1 MSTGAR
7 ITPSQSR
14 LHYSTEPEYD
24 KQQVLGYKYAA
35 NDMVYFEYLFPA
47 CVPSNLARVL
57 LKQRTKHACFLH
69 TYVIKLSNLQTCK
82 LLGWYSWINGQHWF
96 ATCLLS
102 WNWCMGMRPAM
113 VSSAKSGLCL
123 VHTMRIEIFTTF
135 ISSWTLCFVLF
146 SLFDVSVSTSAA
158 PCIWN
163 RPRQR
168 RLHSHG
174 SVFALGIYIFACFKV
189 ASCWQVQLMRAFA
202 CIDKHES
209 GAGKLVTVKG
219 TVIRQLPARPVVFQI
234 QYSCTKCGEVM
245 DIECP
250 DGRVKQ
256 PTACTAT
263 GCKSKSFQPSMA
275 SVVTEDWQKI
285 RIQELLNVEH
295 GAGHSSAART
305 LEVEL
310 SIDCVGCC
318 MCGDVRTP
326 FPVLKTYL
334 LE

>member
-1 MSTGAR
+1 MFQPAHPQQPMHLEPPLAEDATFTWFGFYFENMHLCL
-7 ITPSQSR
+7 SQNFLMLESPAHESFR
-14 LHYSTEPEYD
+14 LH
-24 KQQVLGYKYAA
+24 
-35 NDMVYFEYLFPA
+35 
-47 CVPSNLARVL
+47 
-57 LKQRTKHACFLH
+57 
-69 TYVIKLSNLQTCK
+69 
-82 LLGWYSWINGQHWF
+82 
-96 ATCLLS
+96 
-102 WNWCMGMRPAM
+102 
-113 VSSAKSGLCL
+113 
-123 VHTMRIEIFTTF
+123 
-135 ISSWTLCFVLF
+135 
-146 SLFDVSVSTSAA
+146 
-158 PCIWN
+158 
-163 RPRQR
+163 
-168 RLHSHG
+168 
-174 SVFALGIYIFACFKV
+174 
-189 ASCWQVQLMRAFA
+189 
-202 CIDKHES
+202 IDKHES
-209 GAGKLVTVKG
+209 HAGKLVTVKG

-318 MCGDVRTP
+318 MCGDVRTL

-334 LE
+334 LES